1 MNWRTVAAGVLLI
14 AALVSGWSAWR
25 QRAEPVVNTIDPL
38 RSDYVLT
45 DFELTAL
52 SGDGNEAFTLRAP
65 RLDQHPEDRTI
76 SIQTP
81 LFLVPDSHGEHW
93 EIRSQNA
100 LVTANHDEI
109 MLREDVQADGT
120 DNNGQP
126 VTMNTEQLNVFPDQ
140 RTASSQELVTVQQPG
155 STIQGRGL
163 DVDLSSKRY
172 ELHSEVKTRYVP
184 TRR

>member
-1 MNWRTVAAGVLLI
+1 MSWRSVAAAVLLV

-25 QRAEPVVNTIDPL
+25 QRADPVQAITDPL

-52 SGDGNEAFTLRAP
+52 SSEGSEAFTLRAP
-65 RLDQHPEDRTI
+65 HLEQHPEDRTI
-76 SIQTP
+76 SIRTP

-93 EIRSQNA
+93 EIRSRNA

-109 MLREDVQADGT
+109 LLREDVQADGT
-120 DNNGQP
+120 DNKGRP
-126 VTMNTEQLNVFPDQ
+126 VTMTTEQLNVFPEK
-140 RTASSQELVTVQQPG
+140 RTASSRELVTVQQPG

-172 ELHSEVKTRYVP
+172 ELHSEVRTRYVP